1 MKLYPSYV
9 VEAQIR
15 HRRRVAFGVAG
26 VVLLAL
32 AGAVTLVVLDSGAAL
47 SAGGVP
53 TRECASDARSPAPA
67 CDRASLRPA
76 G

>member
-32 AGAVTLVVLDSGAAL
+32 VGAAMLVVLDAGVAL
-47 SAGGVP
+47 SADA
-53 TRECASDARSPAPA
+53 TRDGCAAAARSPAPA
-67 CDRASLRPA
+67 CDLASLRPA

>member
-9 VEAQIR
+9 VESRIR
-15 HRRRVAFGVAG
+15 HRRRVASGVAG
-26 VVLLAL
+26 VLLLAVV
-32 AGAVTLVVLDSGAAL
+32 GAVTLVVFEAEVPL
-47 SAGGVP
+47 SAVVP
-53 TRECASDARSPAPA
+53 IPGCASDARSPAPA

>member
-9 VEAQIR
+9 VEAQVR

-32 AGAVTLVVLDSGAAL
+32 VGAAMLVVLESGVAM
-47 SAGGVP
+47 SAEAP
-53 TRECASDARSPAPA
+53 TTDCASDARSPAPA
-67 CDRASLRPA
+67 CDRATLRPA